1 MTLISE
7 ILFLLKK
14 EATMELRQKYALSGI
29 LLYVTSTVFVIHLSF
44 TGIKIEPN
52 VWNTL
57 FWIVSLFASIN
68 AVMKSFVQEN
78 SARQLF
84 YYQLINPIAVILS
97 KIFYNIGLLFILN
110 VLTLIMLRVMVGNPI
125 HDTPQYFLAI
135 LLGSIGFSITFT
147 FVSAIAAK
155 ANNSATMMAILS
167 FPVVLP
173 ILITLIRLSKSA
185 IRMTD
190 TSWGQDVL
198 MLGSIDMILIA
209 MSFLL
214 FPFLWKD

>member
-29 LLYVTSTVFVIHLSF
+29 LLYVTSTVFVIYLSF

-97 KIFYNIGLLFILN
+97 KIFYNICLLFILN
-110 VLTLIMLRVMVGNPI
+110 VLTLVMLRIMVGNPI

-167 FPVVLP
+167 FPVILP

-185 IRMTD
+185 IRMVD

>member
-1 MTLISE
+1 
-7 ILFLLKK
+7 
-14 EATMELRQKYALSGI
+14 
-29 LLYVTSTVFVIHLSF
+29 LYVTSTVFVIHLSF

>member
-29 LLYVTSTVFVIHLSF
+29 LLYVTSTVFVIYLSF

-97 KIFYNIGLLFILN
+97 KIFYNICLLFILN
-110 VLTLIMLRVMVGNPI
+110 VLTLVMLRVMVGNPI

-173 ILITLIRLSKSA
+173 ILMRFGWWIP
-185 IRMTD
+185 
-190 TSWGQDVL
+190 
-198 MLGSIDMILIA
+198 LGGKM
-209 MSFLL
+209 F
-214 FPFLWKD
+214 

>member
-1 MTLISE
+1 MNLISE

-14 EATMELRQKYALSGI
+14 EVTLELRQKYALSGI
-29 LLYVTSTVFVIHLSF
+29 LLYVTSTVFVIYLSF
-44 TGIKIEPN
+44 VKVEPN

-68 AVMKSFVQEN
+68 AVLKSFVHEN

-84 YYQLINPIAVILS
+84 YYQLVNPIAVILS
-97 KIFYNIGLLFILN
+97 KIIYNISLLFVINIITFLA
-110 VLTLIMLRVMVGNPI
+110 LGLMVGNPV

-135 LLGSIGFSITFT
+135 TLGSIGFSITFT
-147 FVSAIAAK
+147 FISAIAAK

-167 FPVVLP
+167 FPAVLP
-173 ILITLIRLSKSA
+173 ILISLIRLSKSA

-190 TSWGQDVL
+190 TSWTQDVL
-198 MLGSIDMILIA
+198 TLGAIDLILVA
-209 MSFLL
+209 LCFLL

>member
-14 EATMELRQKYALSGI
+14 EATLELRQKYALSGI
-29 LLYVTSTVFVIHLSF
+29 LLYVTTTVFVIYLSF
-44 TGIKIEPN
+44 VKVEPT

-68 AVMKSFVQEN
+68 AVLKSFVQEN

-84 YYQLINPIAVILS
+84 YYQLVNPIAVIIS
-97 KIFYNIGLLFILN
+97 KIIYNISLLFIIN
-110 VLTLIMLRVMVGNPI
+110 VLTFGALGLFVGNPV

-135 LLGSIGFSITFT
+135 TLGSIGFSITFT
-147 FVSAIAAK
+147 FISAIAAK

-167 FPVVLP
+167 FPAVLP
-173 ILITLIRLSKSA
+173 ILISLIRLSKSA

-190 TSWGQDVL
+190 TTWTKDVL
-198 MLGSIDMILIA
+198 TLGAIDMILVA
-209 MSFLL
+209 LCFLL

>member
-1 MTLISE
+1 MNLISE

-14 EATMELRQKYALSGI
+14 EATLELRQKYALSGI
-29 LLYVTSTVFVIHLSF
+29 LLYVTSTVFVIYLSF
-44 TGIKIEPN
+44 VKVEPN

-57 FWIVSLFASIN
+57 FWIISLFASIN
-68 AVMKSFVQEN
+68 AVLKSFVHEN

-84 YYQLINPIAVILS
+84 YYQLVNPIAVILS
-97 KIFYNIGLLFILN
+97 KIIYNISLLFVINIITFLALGLL
-110 VLTLIMLRVMVGNPI
+110 VGNPV

-135 LLGSIGFSITFT
+135 TLGSIGFSITFT
-147 FVSAIAAK
+147 FISAIAAK

-167 FPVVLP
+167 FPAVLP
-173 ILITLIRLSKSA
+173 ILISLIRLSKSA

-190 TSWGQDVL
+190 TTWTQDVL
-198 MLGSIDMILIA
+198 VLGAIDLILIA
-209 MSFLL
+209 LCFLL

>member
-97 KIFYNIGLLFILN
+97 KIFYNICLLFILN
-110 VLTLIMLRVMVGNPI
+110 VLTLVMLRVMVGNPI